1 MTYKARKRLA
11 LFILVVGM
19 PAYVVFAVTI
29 MNNIDRLPKW
39 LELPTYVF
47 LGIAWAIPFKWVF
60 LGIGK
65 DDPNKDI
72 VLDSDDYK

>member
-19 PAYVVFAVTI
+19 PAYVVFAVTV
-29 MNNIDRLPKW
+29 MSNIDRLPKW
-39 LELPTYVF
+39 LELPTYIF
-47 LGIAWAIPFKWVF
+47 LGIAWAFPFRWVF

-65 DDPNKDI
+65 DDPDAPQQ
-72 VLDSDDYK
+72 DQD

>member
-19 PAYVVFAVTI
+19 PAYVVFAVTV
-29 MNNIDRLPKW
+29 MSNIDRLPKW
-39 LELPTYVF
+39 LELPTYIF
-47 LGIAWAIPFKWVF
+47 LGIAWAIPFRWVF

-65 DDPNKDI
+65 DDPDAPQQ
-72 VLDSDDYK
+72 DQD